1 MNPKIHSIIE
11 DMKKRCP
18 KNPKASSDIQNYVSI
33 QTSNLLVLLAEETEI
48 QNNKTAKQT
57 EKVIRLT
64 KAIHGLT
71 WALLFI
77 GVVQITMMIVN
88 ALSG

>member
-1 MNPKIHSIIE
+1 MNPEIHSIVN

-18 KNPKASSDIQNYVSI
+18 KNPMASSDIQNYLSV

-57 EKVIRLT
+57 EKVISLT
-64 KAIHGLT
+64 KAIHWLT
-71 WALLFI
+71 RALLFI

-88 ALSG
+88 ALSD